1 MAAESETWALTAVSP
16 TDFPPT
22 ALYQSPWTVS
32 LAIAFAF
39 RGAGTYVIDDID
51 NAGVE
56 RGNEEDPIFRV
67 VRKETMSKKG
77 WTNCRPLSAFC
88 PDGLLYPQLARAD
101 YAGLDRVIPLAQLAR
116 ARGTN
121 VPRFL
126 RTTSRAHGLWSLAG
140 PDRAI
145 TAVPL
150 SDAAEGI
157 SEIIRRHE
165 EAVVCTLPRGQDR
178 GPALR
183 RLRYLMPDPDP
194 DAERTLLDYFRTC
207 MSRALNLVGA
217 RSTVLSAARD
227 LLTGDGGKLLPL
239 FRSGD
244 PYAISTYDNA
254 ARLQGSRTL
263 SPDHP
268 LPYYVVDLR
277 DGRRLPMDHDTSI
290 DRHQIIAPKI
300 LAMEGVT
307 NMALPVA
314 TASRSTIRARAMA
327 YQELDSGSSQTFYET
342 NWLQALAGCRVEV
355 VVHELFRPFVGGR
368 ATAPLEDLAEALL
381 RAGQPAVGQQDL
393 WNRWAAA
400 ETLKDLATWHYPL
413 LMWAVAGEDWLTQLK
428 ILQYATYAN
437 VIPA

>member
-1 MAAESETWALTAVSP
+1 M
-16 TDFPPT
+16 
-22 ALYQSPWTVS
+22 
-32 LAIAFAF
+32 
-39 RGAGTYVIDDID
+39 
-51 NAGVE
+51 E
-56 RGNEEDPIFRV
+56 RGNEEEPIFRV

-88 PDGLLYPQLARAD
+88 PDGLLHPQLARAD
-101 YAGLDRVIPLAQLAR
+101 YAGLDRVTPLAELAR

-121 VPRFL
+121 VTRFL
-126 RTTSRAHGLWSLAG
+126 RTTSRTHGLWSLAG

-150 SDAAEGI
+150 AEAAAGI
-157 SEIIRRHE
+157 SEIITRHE
-165 EAVVCTLPRGQDR
+165 EAVVRTLPRAQDQ

-183 RLRYLMPDPDP
+183 RLRHLMPDPD
-194 DAERTLLDYFRTC
+194 AGHTLLDYFRTC
-207 MSRALNLVGA
+207 MERALDLVGA
-217 RSTVLSAARD
+217 RSEVLSAARD
-227 LLTGDGGKLLPL
+227 LLTGDGGKLLPI
-239 FRSGD
+239 FRSGSSHAVD
-244 PYAISTYDNA
+244 AYNTA
-254 ARLQGSRTL
+254 ARLQGSRSL

-277 DGRRLPMDHDTSI
+277 DGRRLPMDHGTTVG
-290 DRHQIIAPKI
+290 RHQIIAPKI

-314 TASRSTIRARAMA
+314 TASRSTIRAREIA
-327 YQELDSGSSQTFYET
+327 YRELHSGSSQTFYDT

-355 VVHELFRPFVGGR
+355 AVHDLFRPFVKGR

-381 RAGQPAVGQQDL
+381 RVGPPAPGQPDV

-413 LMWAVAGEDWLTQLK
+413 LMWAVAGEGWLAQLK
-428 ILQYATYAN
+428 ILQYATYADA
-437 VIPA
+437 IPA